1 MSESKDLLITKLD
14 DFSTQNKN
22 NFVAE
27 GEITVTITLN
37 EYRQLIK
44 AGEAKEHYQ
53 SKCYTLEK
61 DLEAARKGREA
72 LREKYNALYKEFQF
86 LKAQHQPQPPIDR
99 GEQSNV

>member
-14 DFSTQNKN
+14 DYSTQNKN

-44 AGEAKEHYQ
+44 TEEAIEHYQ
-53 SKCYTLEK
+53 SKCYILEK
-61 DLEAARKGREA
+61 DLEASRKDHEA

-86 LKAQHQPQPPIDR
+86 LKAQYQPQPPIDR
-99 GEQSNV
+99 GEQNNV